1 MILAFRMGPVAS
13 GLFDID
19 GVFFKVAKS
28 RVKKLESPC
37 RTEIYRKQK
46 YTEKTKLMVHFTVN
60 FPIFDT

>member
-1 MILAFRMGPVAS
+1 MILAFPAAS

-28 RVKKLESPC
+28 RVKKLGSPC

-46 YTEKTKLMVHFTVN
+46 YTEKLKLLVHFTVN